1 MRNKLHTLQQFFYI
15 MSRIPS
21 FPRAQ
26 RPNGILTVTYSS
38 ILIWLIQLA
47 LIIHVLKTG
56 RSRYWILVLFF
67 MPLIGG
73 IAYLI
78 IELLPEFSGSIRGQR
93 AVRSVKNTLNPGA
106 DLRQSEAAWSQSPNV
121 DNGRRYAQ
129 ALLDSGKTIEAEDII
144 NQALKG
150 LFATEPT
157 LLLLKAQLQFD
168 MERTQEAIQTLESL
182 QEHNPDFRSA
192 EGHLLY
198 ARALETENRI
208 DDAIREYSAV
218 SGYFPGVEAR
228 YRLAMCLEVAGKNAA
243 SRAELES
250 ILNDAKMA
258 PPHFH
263 KSQKTWLD
271 AVKRELA

>member
-1 MRNKLHTLQQFFYI
+1 M
-15 MSRIPS
+15 
-21 FPRAQ
+21 
-26 RPNGILTVTYSS
+26 TYSS
-38 ILIWLIQLA
+38 ISIWLIQLA
-47 LIIHVLKTG
+47 LIIHVLKTD
-56 RSRYWILVLFF
+56 RSKYWILVLFF

-78 IELLPEFSGSIRGQR
+78 IELLPEFSGSIKGQR
-93 AVRSVKNTLNPGA
+93 ALRNVKQTLNPGA

-129 ALLDSGKTIEAEDII
+129 DLLDSGKTDEAEDII

-157 LLLLKAQLQFD
+157 LLLLKAQLLFD
-168 MERTQEAIQTLESL
+168 KERTQEAIQTLESL

-198 ARALETENRI
+198 ARALEAEDRI

-228 YRLAMCLEVAGKNAA
+228 YRLAVCLEVAGKSTA
-243 SRAELES
+243 SKAELES
-250 ILNDAKMA
+250 ILNDAKLA

-271 AVKRELA
+271 AVKRELS

>member
-1 MRNKLHTLQQFFYI
+1 MPTTSI
-15 MSRIPS
+15 M
-21 FPRAQ
+21 
-26 RPNGILTVTYSS
+26 
-38 ILIWLIQLA
+38 IWLVQLA

-56 RSRYWILVLFF
+56 RSRYWIMILLF

-73 IAYLI
+73 VAYLV
-78 IELLPEFSGSIRGQR
+78 IELIPEFSKSIGGQR
-93 AVRSVKNTLNPGA
+93 AVRTVKQTLNPGA
-106 DLRQSEAAWSQSPNV
+106 DLRQHEAAWNQSPNV
-121 DNGRRYAQ
+121 DNSRRYAE
-129 ALLDSGKTIEAEDII
+129 ALLETGKSDEAEDII

-157 LLLLKAQLQFD
+157 LLLLKARLQFEKD
-168 MERTQEAIQTLESL
+168 DTAETVKTLELL

-198 ARALETENRI
+198 ARALEAEGNI

-228 YRLAMCLEVAGKNAA
+228 YRLALCMKIAGNNKA
-243 SRAELES
+243 STTELES
-250 ILNDAKMA
+250 ILNDAKLA
-258 PPHFH
+258 PPHFR

-271 AVKRELA
+271 AVNKEVV